1 MTRDQERSPDRVS
14 RRKFL
19 ATSAAAGAVGLAGCS
34 GQSNEGDGGSGGSG
48 DGGSGGSGDS
58 GGSGGS
64 GDSGGSGGDGS
75 GDGDDMEDG
84 SGGGGGST
92 SLLTAEGS
100 STVYPISNTGS
111 SYWNSNA
118 PPSDGEYW
126 GSNSESTVPGWGQ
139 LGEPDMLL
147 ADYFAAKFGFEPTEQ
162 RSSPP
167 FPTTVGLSHSGTGC
181 EAVVDGLVDI
191 GNSSGPITAEL
202 DWSEERAQSTVIDN
216 VVGRDGQP
224 VVVSNDIYEA
234 GVTELTG
241 EEVRGIYQDEITNW
255 SEVGGPD
262 QEIYAIGRAEGSGTD
277 TSFRL
282 NMLGSADAS
291 MSGVDTRFGQNQQV
305 AQAVSQNEGSIAYM
319 ALAFTSETVRPIAIN
334 FEGTVYEPD
343 RDAENTIFD
352 SDYPLNRDLH
362 MYTLIEDSNPDGGGY
377 DAREAAFINMFLNDF
392 GQTVFVEGNNYIPLP
407 TSDLQSMKEK
417 VSALATEDLIMP

>member
-1 MTRDQERSPDRVS
+1 MSDRNWTDGVVS
-14 RRKFL
+14 RRKVL
-19 ATSAAAGAVGLAGCS
+19 ITSGALGTAGLAGCGDQSES
-34 GQSNEGDGGSGGSG
+34 GSGDGGDGGSSGDGGDGGSGSDGGDGG
-48 DGGSGGSGDS
+48 DGGSGP
-58 GGSGGS
+58 
-64 GDSGGSGGDGS
+64 
-75 GDGDDMEDG
+75 
-84 SGGGGGST
+84 ST
-92 SLLTAEGS
+92 ALLNAEGS

-126 GSNSESTVPGWGQ
+126 GANDEGSVPGWNALSSDGAD
-139 LGEPDMLL
+139 DMLL
-147 ADYFAAKFGFEPTEQ
+147 ADYFASKFGFEPTEQ

-181 EAVVDGLVDI
+181 EAVTEGLVDI

-202 DWSEERAQSTVIDN
+202 GWSEEKAQNEVVDN

-224 VVVSNDIYEA
+224 VVISSDVADA
-234 GVTELTG
+234 GVTQLTG
-241 EEVRGIYQDEITNW
+241 EDIRGIYQDEITNW
-255 SEVGGPD
+255 NQIDGIDYD

-305 AQAVSQNEGSIAYM
+305 AQAVSQNEGAIAYM
-319 ALAFTSETVRPIAIN
+319 ALAFTSETVTPIAIE
-334 FEGTVYEPD
+334 FDGTLYETS

-352 SDYPLNRDLH
+352 SSYPLNRDLH
-362 MYTLIEDSNPDGGGY
+362 MYTLIEESNPDGGGY
-377 DAREAAFINMFLNDF
+377 DQREAAFVNMFLNEY

-407 TSDLQSMKEK
+407 TSDLESMKEQ
-417 VSALATEDLIMP
+417 VSSVATEDLLAP

>member
-1 MTRDQERSPDRVS
+1 MSDRNWTDGGVS
-14 RRKFL
+14 RRKVL
-19 ATSAAAGAVGLAGCS
+19 ITSGALGTAGLAGCGDQSES
-34 GQSNEGDGGSGGSG
+34 GSGDGGDGGSSG
-48 DGGSGGSGDS
+48 DGGSGSDGGD
-58 GGSGGS
+58 GGSGP
-64 GDSGGSGGDGS
+64 
-75 GDGDDMEDG
+75 
-84 SGGGGGST
+84 ST
-92 SLLTAEGS
+92 ALLNAEGS

-126 GSNSESTVPGWGQ
+126 GANDESSVPGWDE
-139 LGEPDMLL
+139 LSSDSADDMLL
-147 ADYFAAKFGFEPTEQ
+147 ADYFASKFGFEPTEQ

-181 EAVVDGLVDI
+181 EAVTEGLVDI

-202 DWSEERAQSTVIDN
+202 GWSEEKAQNEVVDN

-224 VVVSNDIYEA
+224 VVISSDVADA
-234 GVTELTG
+234 GVTQLTG
-241 EEVRGIYQDEITNW
+241 EDIRGIYQDEITNW
-255 SEVGGPD
+255 NQIDGIDYD

-305 AQAVSQNEGSIAYM
+305 AQAVSQNEGAIAYM
-319 ALAFTSETVRPIAIN
+319 ALAFTSETVTPIAIN
-334 FEGTVYEPD
+334 FDGTLYETS

-352 SDYPLNRDLH
+352 SSYPLNRDLH
-362 MYTLIEDSNPDGGGY
+362 MYTLIEESNPDGGGY
-377 DAREAAFINMFLNDF
+377 DQREAAFVNMFLNEY
-392 GQTVFVEGNNYIPLP
+392 GQNVFVEGNNYIPLP
-407 TSDLQSMKEK
+407 TSDLESMKEQ
-417 VSALATEDLIMP
+417 VSSVATEELLAP

>member
-1 MTRDQERSPDRVS
+1 MSDDSDRNSRVS
-14 RRKFL
+14 RRTFI
-19 ATSAAAGAVGLAGCS
+19 ATTGTVGIAGLAGCG
-34 GQSNEGDGGSGGSG
+34 GQ
-48 DGGSGGSGDS
+48 
-58 GGSGGS
+58 
-64 GDSGGSGGDGS
+64 
-75 GDGDDMEDG
+75 
-84 SGGGGGST
+84 SGGGGDGGGGESGESESNPTATETESSSDDNSGGGMST
-92 SLLTAEGS
+92 SLLNAEGS

-126 GSNSESTVPGWGQ
+126 GSNSESTVPGWEQ
-139 LGEPDMLL
+139 LGEPDMLI
-147 ADYFAAKFGFEPTEQ
+147 ADYFASKFGFEPTEQ

-181 EAVVDGLVDI
+181 EAVTEGLVDI

-202 DWSEERAQSTVIDN
+202 DISEEEAQSTVVDN

-224 VVVSNDIYEA
+224 VVVSSDVIDA
-234 GVTELTG
+234 GVTQLTG
-241 EEVRGIYQDEITNW
+241 EQVRGIYQDEITNW
-255 SEVGGPD
+255 NQIEGVDYD

-282 NMLGSADAS
+282 NMLGGADAA

-305 AQAVSQNEGSIAYM
+305 AQAVSQNEGAIAYM
-319 ALAFTSETVRPIAIN
+319 ALAFTSETVVPVGID
-334 FEGTVYEPD
+334 FEGTLYEPD
-343 RDAENTIFD
+343 RDAEHTIFD

-362 MYTLIEDSNPDGGGY
+362 MYTLIEEDNPNGGGY

-392 GQTVFVEGNNYIPLP
+392 GQAIFVEGNNYIPLP
-407 TSDLQSMKEK
+407 TSDLQSMKEQ
-417 VSALATEDLIMP
+417 VSALATEDLVMP

>member
-1 MTRDQERSPDRVS
+1 MSDNTGDERDRFS
-14 RRKFL
+14 RRAFI
-19 ATSAAAGAVGLAGCS
+19 TTTGAVGIAGLAGCG
-34 GQSNEGDGGSGGSG
+34 GQSGGGDGGDGGDGGSDPTATETESDMG
-48 DGGSGGSGDS
+48 DEPTETESSD
-58 GGSGGS
+58 
-64 GDSGGSGGDGS
+64 DGGDGPN
-75 GDGDDMEDG
+75 
-84 SGGGGGST
+84 T
-92 SLLTAEGS
+92 SLLNAEGS

-126 GSNSESTVPGWGQ
+126 GSNSESTVPGWSQ

-147 ADYFAAKFGFEPTEQ
+147 ADYFAQKFGYEPTEQ

-181 EAVVDGLVDI
+181 EAVTEGLVDI

-202 DWSEERAQSTVIDN
+202 GWSEEKAQNEVVDN

-224 VVVSNDIYEA
+224 VVVSSDVSDA
-234 GVTELTG
+234 GVTQLTG
-241 EEVRGIYQDEITNW
+241 EDIRGIYQDEITNW
-255 SEVGGPD
+255 NQIDGIDYD

-282 NMLGSADAS
+282 NMLGGADAP
-291 MSGVDTRFGQNQQV
+291 MPGVDTRFGQNQQV
-305 AQAVSQNEGSIAYM
+305 AQAVSQNEGSVAYM
-319 ALAFTSETVRPIAIN
+319 ALAFTSETVVPVGID
-334 FEGTVYEPD
+334 FDGTLYEPD

-352 SDYPLNRDLH
+352 SEYPLNRDLH
-362 MYTLIEDSNPDGGGY
+362 MYTLIEDDNPNGGGY

-407 TSDLQSMKEK
+407 TSDLEEMKEK

>member
-1 MTRDQERSPDRVS
+1 MSEDNAGGKRVS

-19 ATSAAAGAVGLAGCS
+19 VTSSAIGAAGLAGC
-34 GQSNEGDGGSGGSG
+34 GGS
-48 DGGSGGSGDS
+48 SGGGDSSGDS
-58 GGSGGS
+58 GGDSS
-64 GDSGGSGGDGS
+64 GDSSGNS
-75 GDGDDMEDG
+75 GMD
-84 SGGGGGST
+84 T
-92 SLLTAEGS
+92 NLLNAEGS

-111 SYWNSNA
+111 AYWNSNA

-126 GSNSESTVPGWGQ
+126 GSNDESTVPGWDQISSEG
-139 LGEPDMLL
+139 GEDMLL
-147 ADYFAAKFGFEPTEQ
+147 ADFFAQQFGYEPTEQ

-202 DWSEERAQSTVIDN
+202 DWSDEKADNTVVDH

-224 VVVSNDIYEA
+224 VVVSSDVSDA
-234 GVTELTG
+234 GVAQLTG
-241 EEVRGIYQDEITNW
+241 DQIRAIYQGEVSNW
-255 SEVGGPD
+255 SELDGVDYD
-262 QEIYAIGRAEGSGTD
+262 QEIFVIGRAEGSGTD

-291 MSGVDTRFGQNQQV
+291 MTVDNRYGQNQQV
-305 AQAVSQNEGSIAYM
+305 AQAVQQNEGAIAYM
-319 ALAFTSETVRPIAIN
+319 ALAFTGEQVIPIGID
-334 FEGTVYEPD
+334 FDGTLYEPD

-352 SDYPLNRDLH
+352 SEYPLNRDLH
-362 MYTLIEDSNPDGGGY
+362 MYTLVEDSNPDGGGTSVK
-377 DAREAAFINMFLNDF
+377 EAAFLNMFLYEF

-407 TSDLQSMKEK
+407 TSDLEAEQEK
-417 VSALATEDLIMP
+417 LAALMP